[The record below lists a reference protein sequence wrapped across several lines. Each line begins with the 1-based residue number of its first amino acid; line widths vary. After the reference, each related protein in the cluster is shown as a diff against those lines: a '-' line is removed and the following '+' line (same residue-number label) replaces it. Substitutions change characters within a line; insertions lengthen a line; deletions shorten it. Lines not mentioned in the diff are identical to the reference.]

1 MLVVPLQP
9 ILLVV
14 MGIIAVSN
22 DMCWVLLVGALNPN
36 GICPKHTTKNNSVV
50 V

>member
-1 MLVVPLQP
+1 MG

-14 MGIIAVSN
+14 MGIIEVST
-22 DMCWVLLVGALNPN
+22 DMCWVLLVGTLNPN
-36 GICPKHTTKNNSVV
+36 RICPKHTTKNNFVV